1 MRRNAF
7 DTEFEDRNFEI
18 SFNLNPQRWIDNCP
32 DCNNPILCEDNW
44 QSEIKYLNSTNDG
57 ISETDLKKMRVKYA
71 SIFGIDT
78 EEEAM
83 NQINNLSLNAEN

>member
-7 DTEFEDRNFEI
+7 DVEFEDRNFEI

-44 QSEIKYLNSTNDG
+44 KPEIKYL
-57 ISETDLKKMRVKYA
+57 E
-71 SIFGIDT
+71 F
-78 EEEAM
+78 
-83 NQINNLSLNAEN
+83 NL

>member
-32 DCNNPILCEDNW
+32 DCNNPILGEDNW
-44 QSEIKYLNSTNDG
+44 QS
-57 ISETDLKKMRVKYA
+57 
-71 SIFGIDT
+71 
-78 EEEAM
+78 
-83 NQINNLSLNAEN
+83 